1 MPVSEALKKS
11 AVDGFLPPVERG
23 IGERIV
29 MQRFAQ
35 QQKRKPHQR
44 LCTDAWGAAA
54 VTVCVAVVWIL
65 LAHQTAAAQMGRA
78 RTVAKARLRATPPGP
93 TWDKASQ
100 ASFFDDAFLTL
111 TGDRPD
117 FGSVSAPTRAE
128 ATDSPP
134 SESAPA
140 GGFRWSSLVSPD
152 TLVDEIKDT
161 KGLVAAAVASP
172 SDFKGG
178 GYDKAREGFSSVALA
193 FGVIAAHDGDV
204 RWKKDAVTARDLF
217 ARVGFNCKVGTDQS
231 FSESRARVAD
241 LETLLDG
248 SPLKT
253 QAEREEDFL
262 WSQVA
267 ARPALMSRLEVA
279 DEFLGGAIASK
290 SDFTKQVEKVLHEIE
305 MVAVISE
312 VIQQKDFEYHD
323 DDGYRAYAAAMRD
336 AAVKAREGA
345 TKGDYDGV
353 RASVGAIK
361 KSCDSCHADYRS

>member
-1 MPVSEALKKS
+1 MK
-11 AVDGFLPPVERG
+11 R
-23 IGERIV
+23 RIDL
-29 MQRFAQ
+29 MQRFSQ
-35 QQKRKPHQR
+35 RHKRKNDQR
-44 LCTDAWGAAA
+44 FCRNAWGTAAA
-54 VTVCVAVVWIL
+54 MVCGVVVWIL
-65 LAHQTAAAQMGRA
+65 VAPQMAAAQMGRA
-78 RTVAKARLRATPPGP
+78 RPVAKERLRATPPRP

-100 ASFFDDAFLTL
+100 ASFFDDAFLML

-117 FGSVSAPTRAE
+117 FASVSAPTRAA

-134 SESAPA
+134 SESTPT

-161 KGLVAAAVASP
+161 KGLVTAAVASP

-178 GYDKAREGFSSVALA
+178 GYDKAREGFSSIALA
-193 FGVIAAHDGDV
+193 FGVIAAYDGDV
-204 RWKKDAVTARDLF
+204 RWKKDSGTARDLF

-279 DEFLGGAIASK
+279 DEFLGSAIASK
-290 SDFTKQVEKVLHEIE
+290 ADFTKQVEKVLHEIE

-323 DDGYRAYAAAMRD
+323 DDGYRAYAVSMRD
-336 AAVKAREGA
+336 AAVKARDGA
-345 TKGDYDGV
+345 TKGDYDSV
-353 RASVGAIK
+353 RTAVGAIK
-361 KSCDSCHADYRS
+361 KSCDSCHGDYRS

>member
-1 MPVSEALKKS
+1 MKIKTKNP
-11 AVDGFLPPVERG
+11 
-23 IGERIV
+23 
-29 MQRFAQ
+29 
-35 QQKRKPHQR
+35 
-44 LCTDAWGAAA
+44 AAA
-54 VTVCVAVVWIL
+54 CIALVCIL
-65 LAHQTAAAQMGRA
+65 LAHQTAAAQLGRPRA
-78 RTVAKARLRATPPGP
+78 VKARLRATPPGP

-100 ASFFDDAFLTL
+100 ASFLDDAFLTL

-117 FGSVSAPTRAE
+117 FGSVSPIRG

-253 QAEREEDFL
+253 QVEREEDFL

-290 SDFTKQVEKVLHEIE
+290 ADFTKQVEKVLHEIE
-305 MVAVISE
+305 IVAVISE
-312 VIQQKDFEYHD
+312 VIQQNNFEYHD
-323 DDGYRAYAAAMRD
+323 DDAYRAHSAAMRD

-353 RASVGAIK
+353 RAAVGAIK
-361 KSCDSCHADYRS
+361 KSCDSCHGDYRFR

>member
-1 MPVSEALKKS
+1 MKIKTKK
-11 AVDGFLPPVERG
+11 P
-23 IGERIV
+23 
-29 MQRFAQ
+29 
-35 QQKRKPHQR
+35 
-44 LCTDAWGAAA
+44 AAA
-54 VTVCVAVVWIL
+54 VCIAVVCIL
-65 LAHQTAAAQMGRA
+65 LAHQTAAAQMGRPRA
-78 RTVAKARLRATPPGP
+78 VAKERLRATPPGP

-117 FGSVSAPTRAE
+117 FGSVSAPKLA
-128 ATDSPP
+128 ADSPP
-134 SESAPA
+134 SESTPS

-161 KGLVAAAVASP
+161 KGLLAAAVASP

-178 GYDKAREGFSSVALA
+178 GYDKAREGFSSIALA

-231 FSESRARVAD
+231 FSESRARLAD

-253 QAEREEDFL
+253 QAEREEDEDFL

-290 SDFTKQVEKVLHEIE
+290 ADFTKQVEKVLHDIE

-312 VIQQKDFEYHD
+312 VIQQNNFEYHD
-323 DDGYRAYAAAMRD
+323 DDAYRAHSAAMRA

-353 RASVGAIK
+353 RAAVGAIK
-361 KSCDSCHADYRS
+361 KSCDSCHDDYRFR